1 MKIVAGLGSIEEYEP
16 FVKAG
21 ADEFFCGY
29 VPFAWA
35 EKYGVI
41 HPLNRR
47 EVLFY
52 NVQIGS
58 MSELRILKNMVD
70 YYGKPVKLTFNSL
83 YYTREQYAEIA
94 EIITQCMAAG
104 FENFII
110 ADPAL
115 ILYLRQQKINC
126 GIHLSG
132 ETAEVNRGM
141 LEQMLQFGIRCVIF
155 HRKNSLE
162 DMQSCIEYVNERK
175 NKFRMKT
182 SKVKF
187 LGSEVCHSDTGIYGR
202 KETDFPHEYEAFI
215 LNELCQ
221 FSGAFCNSLHCD
233 ELTHLCRVPYELENL
248 RSKKNTLKWES
259 QEGQNTA
266 ETGEKSNN
274 TEQKRESIFSEEEAE
289 SQFLKKNVE
298 TPESYDKM
306 NCLTDAA
313 ITSNQQNLYDEDGYL
328 TGSTGCGLCALYR
341 MKQIGITH
349 LKLVGRG
356 NYTDFME
363 KDIRQL
369 RKALDILEKCD
380 SEAQY
385 QKKMKASFFPD
396 GCSQNCYYR

>member
-1 MKIVAGLGSIEEYEP
+1 MKIVAGLGSIDEYET

-29 VPFAWA
+29 VPFSWA

-58 MSELRILKNMVD
+58 MSELQILKKMVD

-83 YYTREQYAEIA
+83 YYTGEQYPVIA

-115 ILYLRQQKINC
+115 MLYLRQQKINC

-141 LEQMLQFGIRCVIF
+141 LEQMLPFGIRRVIF

-162 DMQSCIEYVNERK
+162 DMQSCI
-175 NKFRMKT
+175 
-182 SKVKF
+182 
-187 LGSEVCHSDTGIYGR
+187 
-202 KETDFPHEYEAFI
+202 KEADFPHEYEAFI
-215 LNELCQ
+215 LNELCH

-233 ELTHLCRVPYELENL
+233 ELTHLCRVPYELGNL
-248 RSKKNTLKWES
+248 HKK
-259 QEGQNTA
+259 
-266 ETGEKSNN
+266 
-274 TEQKRESIFSEEEAE
+274 EE
-289 SQFLKKNVE
+289 
-298 TPESYDKM
+298 
-306 NCLTDAA
+306 TDAA
-313 ITSNQQNLYDEDGYL
+313 QKDVAETDRIQGKEGKGLPLDEDGYL

-341 MKQIGITH
+341 MKQVGITH
-349 LKLVGRG
+349 LKQVGRG

-369 RKALDILEKCD
+369 RKVLDILENSD

-385 QKKMKASFFPD
+385 QKKMKASLFPD

>member
-1 MKIVAGLGSIEEYEP
+1 MKIVAGLGSIDEYET

-29 VPFAWA
+29 VPFSWA

-58 MSELRILKNMVD
+58 MSELQILKKMVD
-70 YYGKPVKLTFNSL
+70 YYGKPVELTFNSI
-83 YYTREQYAEIA
+83 YYTGEQYPVIA

-115 ILYLRQQKINC
+115 MLYLRQQKINC

-141 LEQMLQFGIRCVIF
+141 LEQMLPFGIRRVIF

-162 DMQSCIEYVNERK
+162 DMQSCI
-175 NKFRMKT
+175 
-182 SKVKF
+182 
-187 LGSEVCHSDTGIYGR
+187 
-202 KETDFPHEYEAFI
+202 KEADFPHEYEAFI
-215 LNELCQ
+215 LNELCH

-233 ELTHLCRVPYELENL
+233 ELTHLCRVPYELGNL
-248 RSKKNTLKWES
+248 HKK
-259 QEGQNTA
+259 
-266 ETGEKSNN
+266 
-274 TEQKRESIFSEEEAE
+274 EE
-289 SQFLKKNVE
+289 
-298 TPESYDKM
+298 
-306 NCLTDAA
+306 TDAA
-313 ITSNQQNLYDEDGYL
+313 QKDVAETDRIQGKEGKGLPLDEDGYL

-369 RKALDILEKCD
+369 RKVLDILENSD

-385 QKKMKASFFPD
+385 QKKMKASLFPD
-396 GCSQNCYYR
+396 GCSRNCYYR

>member
-1 MKIVAGLGSIEEYEP
+1 MKIVAGLGSIDEYET

-29 VPFAWA
+29 VPFSWA

-58 MSELRILKNMVD
+58 MSELQILKKMVD
-70 YYGKPVKLTFNSL
+70 YYGKPVELTFNSI
-83 YYTREQYAEIA
+83 YYTGEQYPVIA

-115 ILYLRQQKINC
+115 MLYLRQQKINC

-141 LEQMLQFGIRCVIF
+141 LEQMLPFGIRRVIF

-162 DMQSCIEYVNERK
+162 DMQSCI
-175 NKFRMKT
+175 
-182 SKVKF
+182 
-187 LGSEVCHSDTGIYGR
+187 
-202 KETDFPHEYEAFI
+202 KEADFPHEYEVFI
-215 LNELCQ
+215 LNELCH

-233 ELTHLCRVPYELENL
+233 ELTHLCRVPYELGNL
-248 RSKKNTLKWES
+248 HKK
-259 QEGQNTA
+259 
-266 ETGEKSNN
+266 
-274 TEQKRESIFSEEEAE
+274 EE
-289 SQFLKKNVE
+289 
-298 TPESYDKM
+298 
-306 NCLTDAA
+306 TDAA
-313 ITSNQQNLYDEDGYL
+313 QKDVAETDRIQGKEGKGLPLDEDGYL

-341 MKQIGITH
+341 MKQVGITH

-369 RKALDILEKCD
+369 RKALDILENSD

-385 QKKMKASFFPD
+385 QKKMKASLFPD

>member
-1 MKIVAGLGSIEEYEP
+1 MKIVAGLGSIDEYET

-29 VPFAWA
+29 VPFPWA

-58 MSELRILKNMVD
+58 MSELQILKKMVD
-70 YYGKPVKLTFNSL
+70 YYGKPVELTFNSI
-83 YYTREQYAEIA
+83 YYTGEQYPVIA

-115 ILYLRQQKINC
+115 MLYLRQQKINC

-141 LEQMLQFGIRCVIF
+141 LEQMLPFGIRRVIF

-162 DMQSCIEYVNERK
+162 DMQSCI
-175 NKFRMKT
+175 
-182 SKVKF
+182 
-187 LGSEVCHSDTGIYGR
+187 
-202 KETDFPHEYEAFI
+202 KEADFPHEYEAFI
-215 LNELCQ
+215 LNELCH

-233 ELTHLCRVPYELENL
+233 ELTHLCRVPYELGNL
-248 RSKKNTLKWES
+248 HKK
-259 QEGQNTA
+259 
-266 ETGEKSNN
+266 
-274 TEQKRESIFSEEEAE
+274 EE
-289 SQFLKKNVE
+289 
-298 TPESYDKM
+298 
-306 NCLTDAA
+306 TDAA
-313 ITSNQQNLYDEDGYL
+313 QKDVAETDRIQGKEGKGLPLDEDGYL

-341 MKQIGITH
+341 MKQVGITH

-369 RKALDILEKCD
+369 RKALDILENSD

-385 QKKMKASFFPD
+385 QKKMKASLFPD
-396 GCSQNCYYR
+396 GCSRNCYYR

>member
-1 MKIVAGLGSIEEYEP
+1 MKIVAGLGSIDEYET

-29 VPFAWA
+29 VPFSWA

-58 MSELRILKNMVD
+58 MSELQILKKMVD
-70 YYGKPVKLTFNSL
+70 YYGKPVKLTFN
-83 YYTREQYAEIA
+83 
-94 EIITQCMAAG
+94 
-104 FENFII
+104 

-115 ILYLRQQKINC
+115 MLYLRQQKINC

-141 LEQMLQFGIRCVIF
+141 LEQMLPFGIRRVIF

-162 DMQSCIEYVNERK
+162 DMQSCIKFVNDK
-175 NKFRMKT
+175 KINYKCDMKENIEE
-182 SKVKF
+182 K
-187 LGSEVCHSDTGIYGR
+187 YM
-202 KETDFPHEYEAFI
+202 FPDEYEAFI
-215 LNELCQ
+215 LNELCH

-233 ELTHLCRVPYELENL
+233 ELTHLCRVPYELGNL
-248 RSKKNTLKWES
+248 HKK
-259 QEGQNTA
+259 
-266 ETGEKSNN
+266 
-274 TEQKRESIFSEEEAE
+274 EE
-289 SQFLKKNVE
+289 
-298 TPESYDKM
+298 
-306 NCLTDAA
+306 TDAA
-313 ITSNQQNLYDEDGYL
+313 QKDVAETDRIQEKEGKGLPLDEDGYL

-341 MKQIGITH
+341 MKQVGITH

-369 RKALDILEKCD
+369 RKALDILEKSD
-380 SEAQY
+380 NELQY
-385 QKKMKASFFPD
+385 QREMKASLFPD

>member
-1 MKIVAGLGSIEEYEP
+1 MKIVAGLGSIDEYET

-29 VPFAWA
+29 VPFSWA

-58 MSELRILKNMVD
+58 MSELQILKKMVD

-83 YYTREQYAEIA
+83 YYTGEQYPVIA

-110 ADPAL
+110 ADLAL

-141 LEQMLQFGIRCVIF
+141 LEQMLPFGIRRVIF

-162 DMQSCIEYVNERK
+162 DMQSCI
-175 NKFRMKT
+175 
-182 SKVKF
+182 
-187 LGSEVCHSDTGIYGR
+187 
-202 KETDFPHEYEAFI
+202 KEADFPHEYEAFI
-215 LNELCQ
+215 LNELCH

-233 ELTHLCRVPYELENL
+233 ELTHLCRVPYELGNL
-248 RSKKNTLKWES
+248 HKK
-259 QEGQNTA
+259 
-266 ETGEKSNN
+266 
-274 TEQKRESIFSEEEAE
+274 EE
-289 SQFLKKNVE
+289 
-298 TPESYDKM
+298 
-306 NCLTDAA
+306 TDAA
-313 ITSNQQNLYDEDGYL
+313 QKDVAETDRIQGKEGKGLPLDEDGYL

-341 MKQIGITH
+341 MKQVGITH

-369 RKALDILEKCD
+369 RKALDILENSD

-385 QKKMKASFFPD
+385 QKKMKASLFPD

>member
-1 MKIVAGLGSIEEYEP
+1 MKIVAGLGSIDEYET

-29 VPFAWA
+29 VPFSWA

-58 MSELRILKNMVD
+58 MSELQILKKMVD
-70 YYGKPVKLTFNSL
+70 YYGKPVTLTFNSL
-83 YYTREQYAEIA
+83 YYTGEQYPVIA

-110 ADPAL
+110 ADSAL
-115 ILYLRQQKINC
+115 MLYLRQQKINC

-141 LEQMLQFGIRCVIF
+141 LEQMLPFGIRRVIF

-162 DMQSCIEYVNERK
+162 DMQSCI
-175 NKFRMKT
+175 
-182 SKVKF
+182 
-187 LGSEVCHSDTGIYGR
+187 
-202 KETDFPHEYEAFI
+202 KEAGFPHEYEAFI
-215 LNELCQ
+215 LNELCH

-233 ELTHLCRVPYELENL
+233 ELTHLCRVPYELGNL
-248 RSKKNTLKWES
+248 HKK
-259 QEGQNTA
+259 
-266 ETGEKSNN
+266 
-274 TEQKRESIFSEEEAE
+274 EE
-289 SQFLKKNVE
+289 
-298 TPESYDKM
+298 
-306 NCLTDAA
+306 TDAA
-313 ITSNQQNLYDEDGYL
+313 QKDVAETDRIQGKEGKGLPLDEDGYL

-341 MKQIGITH
+341 MKQVGITH

-369 RKALDILEKCD
+369 RKVLDILENSD
-380 SEAQY
+380 SEARY
-385 QKKMKASFFPD
+385 QKKMKASLFPD
-396 GCSQNCYYR
+396 GCSRNCYYR

>member
-1 MKIVAGLGSIEEYEP
+1 MKIVAGLGSIDEYET

-29 VPFAWA
+29 VPFSWA

-58 MSELRILKNMVD
+58 MSELQILKKMVD
-70 YYGKPVKLTFNSL
+70 YYGKPVTLTFNSV
-83 YYTREQYAEIA
+83 YYTGEQYPVIA

-115 ILYLRQQKINC
+115 MLYLRQQKINC

-141 LEQMLQFGIRCVIF
+141 LEQMLPFGIRRVIF

-162 DMQSCIEYVNERK
+162 DMQSCI
-175 NKFRMKT
+175 
-182 SKVKF
+182 
-187 LGSEVCHSDTGIYGR
+187 
-202 KETDFPHEYEAFI
+202 KEADFPHEYEAFI
-215 LNELCQ
+215 LNELCH

-233 ELTHLCRVPYELENL
+233 ELTHLCRVPYELGNL
-248 RSKKNTLKWES
+248 HKKEETDATQKDV
-259 QEGQNTA
+259 A
-266 ETGEKSNN
+266 ETDRIQGKEGKG
-274 TEQKRESIFSEEEAE
+274 
-289 SQFLKKNVE
+289 L
-298 TPESYDKM
+298 P
-306 NCLTDAA
+306 L
-313 ITSNQQNLYDEDGYL
+313 DEDGYL
-328 TGSTGCGLCALYR
+328 TGSTGCGFCALYR
-341 MKQIGITH
+341 MKQVGITH

-369 RKALDILEKCD
+369 RKALDILEKSD
-380 SEAQY
+380 NELQY
-385 QKKMKASFFPD
+385 QREMKASLFPD

>member
-1 MKIVAGLGSIEEYEP
+1 MKIVAGLGSIDEYET

-29 VPFAWA
+29 VPFSWA

-58 MSELRILKNMVD
+58 MSELQILKKMVD
-70 YYGKPVKLTFNSL
+70 YYGKPVELTFNSI
-83 YYTREQYAEIA
+83 YYTGEQYPVIA

-115 ILYLRQQKINC
+115 MLYLRQQKINC

-141 LEQMLQFGIRCVIF
+141 LEQMLPFGICRVIF

-162 DMQSCIEYVNERK
+162 DMQSCI
-175 NKFRMKT
+175 
-182 SKVKF
+182 
-187 LGSEVCHSDTGIYGR
+187 
-202 KETDFPHEYEAFI
+202 KEAGFPHEYEAFI
-215 LNELCQ
+215 LNELCH

-233 ELTHLCRVPYELENL
+233 ELTHLCRVPYELGNL
-248 RSKKNTLKWES
+248 HKK
-259 QEGQNTA
+259 
-266 ETGEKSNN
+266 
-274 TEQKRESIFSEEEAE
+274 EE
-289 SQFLKKNVE
+289 
-298 TPESYDKM
+298 
-306 NCLTDAA
+306 TDAA
-313 ITSNQQNLYDEDGYL
+313 QKDVAETDRIQGKEGKGLPLDEDGYL
-328 TGSTGCGLCALYR
+328 TGSTGCGFCALYR
-341 MKQIGITH
+341 MKQVGITH

-369 RKALDILEKCD
+369 RKALDILEKSD
-380 SEAQY
+380 NELQY
-385 QKKMKASFFPD
+385 QREMKASLFPD

>member
-1 MKIVAGLGSIEEYEP
+1 MKIVAGLGSIDEYET

-29 VPFAWA
+29 VPFSWA

-58 MSELRILKNMVD
+58 MSELQILKKMVD
-70 YYGKPVKLTFNSL
+70 YYGKPVELTFNSI
-83 YYTREQYAEIA
+83 YYTGEQYPVIA
-94 EIITQCMAAG
+94 EIITQCMVAG

-115 ILYLRQQKINC
+115 MLYLRQQKINC

-141 LEQMLQFGIRCVIF
+141 LEQMLPFGIRRVIF

-162 DMQSCIEYVNERK
+162 DMQSCI
-175 NKFRMKT
+175 
-182 SKVKF
+182 
-187 LGSEVCHSDTGIYGR
+187 
-202 KETDFPHEYEAFI
+202 KEADFPHEYEAFI
-215 LNELCQ
+215 LNELCH

-233 ELTHLCRVPYELENL
+233 ELTHLCRVPYELGNL
-248 RSKKNTLKWES
+248 HKK
-259 QEGQNTA
+259 
-266 ETGEKSNN
+266 
-274 TEQKRESIFSEEEAE
+274 EE
-289 SQFLKKNVE
+289 
-298 TPESYDKM
+298 
-306 NCLTDAA
+306 TDAA
-313 ITSNQQNLYDEDGYL
+313 QKDVAETDRIQGKEGKGLPLDEDGYL

-341 MKQIGITH
+341 MKQVGITH
-349 LKLVGRG
+349 LKQVGRG

-369 RKALDILEKCD
+369 RKALDILENSD

-385 QKKMKASFFPD
+385 QKKMKASLFPD

>member
-1 MKIVAGLGSIEEYEP
+1 MKIVAGLGSIDEYET

-29 VPFAWA
+29 VPFSWA

-58 MSELRILKNMVD
+58 MSELQILKKMVD
-70 YYGKPVKLTFNSL
+70 YYGKPVELTFNSI
-83 YYTREQYAEIA
+83 YYTGEQYPVIA
-94 EIITQCMAAG
+94 EIIIQCMAAG

-115 ILYLRQQKINC
+115 MLYLRQQKINC

-141 LEQMLQFGIRCVIF
+141 LEQMLPFGIRRVIF

-162 DMQSCIEYVNERK
+162 DMQSCI
-175 NKFRMKT
+175 
-182 SKVKF
+182 
-187 LGSEVCHSDTGIYGR
+187 
-202 KETDFPHEYEAFI
+202 KEADFPHEYEAFI
-215 LNELCQ
+215 LNELCH

-233 ELTHLCRVPYELENL
+233 ELTHLCRVPYELGNL
-248 RSKKNTLKWES
+248 HKK
-259 QEGQNTA
+259 
-266 ETGEKSNN
+266 
-274 TEQKRESIFSEEEAE
+274 EE
-289 SQFLKKNVE
+289 
-298 TPESYDKM
+298 
-306 NCLTDAA
+306 TDAA
-313 ITSNQQNLYDEDGYL
+313 QKDVAETDRIQGKEGKGLPLDEDGYL

-341 MKQIGITH
+341 MKQVGITH

-369 RKALDILEKCD
+369 RKALDILEKSD
-380 SEAQY
+380 NELQY
-385 QKKMKASFFPD
+385 QREMKASLFQD

>member
-1 MKIVAGLGSIEEYEP
+1 MKIVAGLGSIDEYET

-21 ADEFFCGY
+21 ADEFFFGY
-29 VPFAWA
+29 VPFSWA
-35 EKYGVI
+35 ERYGVI

-58 MSELRILKNMVD
+58 MSELQILKKMVD
-70 YYGKPVKLTFNSL
+70 YYGKPVELTFNSI
-83 YYTREQYAEIA
+83 YYTGEQYPVIA

-115 ILYLRQQKINC
+115 MLYLRQQKINC

-141 LEQMLQFGIRCVIF
+141 LEQMLPFGIRRVIF

-162 DMQSCIEYVNERK
+162 DMQSCI
-175 NKFRMKT
+175 
-182 SKVKF
+182 
-187 LGSEVCHSDTGIYGR
+187 
-202 KETDFPHEYEAFI
+202 KEADFPHEYEAFI
-215 LNELCQ
+215 LNELCH

-233 ELTHLCRVPYELENL
+233 ELTHLCRVPYELGNL
-248 RSKKNTLKWES
+248 HKK
-259 QEGQNTA
+259 
-266 ETGEKSNN
+266 
-274 TEQKRESIFSEEEAE
+274 EE
-289 SQFLKKNVE
+289 
-298 TPESYDKM
+298 
-306 NCLTDAA
+306 TDAA
-313 ITSNQQNLYDEDGYL
+313 QKDVAETDRIQGKEGKGLPLDEDGYL

-341 MKQIGITH
+341 MKQVGITH

-369 RKALDILEKCD
+369 RKALDILENSD

-385 QKKMKASFFPD
+385 QKKMKASLFPD

>member
-1 MKIVAGLGSIEEYEP
+1 MKIVAGLGSIDEYET

-29 VPFAWA
+29 VPFSWA

-58 MSELRILKNMVD
+58 MSELQILKKMVD
-70 YYGKPVKLTFNSL
+70 YYGKPVELTFNSL
-83 YYTREQYAEIA
+83 YYTGEQYPVIA

-115 ILYLRQQKINC
+115 MLYLRQQKINC

-141 LEQMLQFGIRCVIF
+141 LEQMLPFGIRRVIF

-162 DMQSCIEYVNERK
+162 DMQSCI
-175 NKFRMKT
+175 
-182 SKVKF
+182 
-187 LGSEVCHSDTGIYGR
+187 
-202 KETDFPHEYEAFI
+202 KEADFPHEYEAFI
-215 LNELCQ
+215 LNELCH

-233 ELTHLCRVPYELENL
+233 ALTHLCRVPYELGNL
-248 RSKKNTLKWES
+248 HKK
-259 QEGQNTA
+259 
-266 ETGEKSNN
+266 
-274 TEQKRESIFSEEEAE
+274 EE
-289 SQFLKKNVE
+289 
-298 TPESYDKM
+298 
-306 NCLTDAA
+306 TDAA
-313 ITSNQQNLYDEDGYL
+313 QKDVAETDRIQGKEGKGLPLDEDGYL

-341 MKQIGITH
+341 MKQVGITH

-369 RKALDILEKCD
+369 RKALDILENSD

-385 QKKMKASFFPD
+385 QKKMKASLFPD

>member
-1 MKIVAGLGSIEEYEP
+1 MKIVAGLGSIDEYET

-29 VPFAWA
+29 VPFSWA
-35 EKYGVI
+35 QKYGVI

-58 MSELRILKNMVD
+58 MSELQILKKMVD
-70 YYGKPVKLTFNSL
+70 YYGKPVELTFNSI
-83 YYTREQYAEIA
+83 YYTGEQYPVIA

-115 ILYLRQQKINC
+115 MLYLRQQKINC

-141 LEQMLQFGIRCVIF
+141 LEQMLPFGIRRVIF

-162 DMQSCIEYVNERK
+162 DMQSCI
-175 NKFRMKT
+175 
-182 SKVKF
+182 
-187 LGSEVCHSDTGIYGR
+187 
-202 KETDFPHEYEAFI
+202 KEADFPHEYEAFI
-215 LNELCQ
+215 LNELCH

-233 ELTHLCRVPYELENL
+233 ELTHLCRVPYELGNL
-248 RSKKNTLKWES
+248 HKK
-259 QEGQNTA
+259 
-266 ETGEKSNN
+266 
-274 TEQKRESIFSEEEAE
+274 EE
-289 SQFLKKNVE
+289 
-298 TPESYDKM
+298 
-306 NCLTDAA
+306 TDAA
-313 ITSNQQNLYDEDGYL
+313 QKDVAETDRIQGKEGKGLPLDEDGYL

-341 MKQIGITH
+341 MKQVGITH

-369 RKALDILEKCD
+369 RKALDILENSD

-385 QKKMKASFFPD
+385 QKKMKASLFPD
-396 GCSQNCYYR
+396 GCSRNCYYR

>member
-1 MKIVAGLGSIEEYEP
+1 MKIVAGLGSIDEYET

-29 VPFAWA
+29 VTFSWA

-41 HPLNRR
+41 HSLNRR

-58 MSELRILKNMVD
+58 MSELQILKKMVD
-70 YYGKPVKLTFNSL
+70 YYGKPVELTFNSI
-83 YYTREQYAEIA
+83 YYTGEQYPVIA

-115 ILYLRQQKINC
+115 MLYLRQQKINC

-141 LEQMLQFGIRCVIF
+141 LEQMLPFGIRRVIF

-162 DMQSCIEYVNERK
+162 DMQSCI
-175 NKFRMKT
+175 
-182 SKVKF
+182 
-187 LGSEVCHSDTGIYGR
+187 
-202 KETDFPHEYEAFI
+202 KEADFPHEYEAFI
-215 LNELCQ
+215 LNELCH

-233 ELTHLCRVPYELENL
+233 ELTHLCRVPYELGNL
-248 RSKKNTLKWES
+248 HKK
-259 QEGQNTA
+259 
-266 ETGEKSNN
+266 
-274 TEQKRESIFSEEEAE
+274 EE
-289 SQFLKKNVE
+289 
-298 TPESYDKM
+298 
-306 NCLTDAA
+306 TDAA
-313 ITSNQQNLYDEDGYL
+313 QKDVAETDRIQGKEGNGLPLDEDGYL

-341 MKQIGITH
+341 MKQVGITH

-369 RKALDILEKCD
+369 RKALDILENSD

-385 QKKMKASFFPD
+385 QKKMKASLFPD

>member
-1 MKIVAGLGSIEEYEP
+1 MKIVAGLGSIDEYET

-29 VPFAWA
+29 VPFSWA

-58 MSELRILKNMVD
+58 MSELQILKKMVD
-70 YYGKPVKLTFNSL
+70 YYGKQVELTFNSI
-83 YYTREQYAEIA
+83 YYTGEQYPVIA
-94 EIITQCMAAG
+94 EIIIQCMAAG

-115 ILYLRQQKINC
+115 MLYLRQQKINC

-141 LEQMLQFGIRCVIF
+141 LEQMLPFGIRRVIF

-162 DMQSCIEYVNERK
+162 DMQSCI
-175 NKFRMKT
+175 
-182 SKVKF
+182 
-187 LGSEVCHSDTGIYGR
+187 
-202 KETDFPHEYEAFI
+202 KEADFPHEYEAFI
-215 LNELCQ
+215 LNELCH

-233 ELTHLCRVPYELENL
+233 ELTHLCRVPYELGNL
-248 RSKKNTLKWES
+248 HKK
-259 QEGQNTA
+259 
-266 ETGEKSNN
+266 
-274 TEQKRESIFSEEEAE
+274 EE
-289 SQFLKKNVE
+289 
-298 TPESYDKM
+298 
-306 NCLTDAA
+306 TDAA
-313 ITSNQQNLYDEDGYL
+313 QKDVAETDRIQGKEGKGLPLDEDGYL

-341 MKQIGITH
+341 MKQVGITH

-369 RKALDILEKCD
+369 RKALDILEKSD
-380 SEAQY
+380 NELQY
-385 QKKMKASFFPD
+385 QREMKASLFPD

>member
-1 MKIVAGLGSIEEYEP
+1 MKIVAGLGSIDEYET

-29 VPFAWA
+29 VPFSWA

-58 MSELRILKNMVD
+58 MSELQILKKMAD
-70 YYGKPVKLTFNSL
+70 YYGKPVELTFNSI
-83 YYTREQYAEIA
+83 YYTGEQYPVIA

-115 ILYLRQQKINC
+115 MLYLRQQKINC

-141 LEQMLQFGIRCVIF
+141 LEQMLPFGIRRVIF

-162 DMQSCIEYVNERK
+162 DMQSCI
-175 NKFRMKT
+175 
-182 SKVKF
+182 
-187 LGSEVCHSDTGIYGR
+187 
-202 KETDFPHEYEAFI
+202 KEAGFPHEYEAFI
-215 LNELCQ
+215 LNELCH

-233 ELTHLCRVPYELENL
+233 ELTHLCRVPYELGNL
-248 RSKKNTLKWES
+248 HKK
-259 QEGQNTA
+259 
-266 ETGEKSNN
+266 
-274 TEQKRESIFSEEEAE
+274 EE
-289 SQFLKKNVE
+289 
-298 TPESYDKM
+298 
-306 NCLTDAA
+306 TDAA
-313 ITSNQQNLYDEDGYL
+313 QKDVAETDRIQGKEGKGLPLDEDGYL

-341 MKQIGITH
+341 MKQVGITH

-369 RKALDILEKCD
+369 RKALDILEKSD
-380 SEAQY
+380 NELQY
-385 QKKMKASFFPD
+385 QRKMKASLFPD

>member
-1 MKIVAGLGSIEEYEP
+1 MKIVAGLGSIDEYET

-29 VPFAWA
+29 VPFPWA

-58 MSELRILKNMVD
+58 MSELQILKKMVD
-70 YYGKPVKLTFNSL
+70 YYGKPVKLTFNSI
-83 YYTREQYAEIA
+83 YYTGEQYPVIA
-94 EIITQCMAAG
+94 EIIIQCMAAG

-115 ILYLRQQKINC
+115 MLYLRQQKINC

-141 LEQMLQFGIRCVIF
+141 LEQMLPFGIRRVIF

-162 DMQSCIEYVNERK
+162 DMQSCI
-175 NKFRMKT
+175 
-182 SKVKF
+182 
-187 LGSEVCHSDTGIYGR
+187 
-202 KETDFPHEYEAFI
+202 KEADFPHEYEAFI
-215 LNELCQ
+215 LNELCH

-233 ELTHLCRVPYELENL
+233 ELTHLCRVPYELGNL
-248 RSKKNTLKWES
+248 HKK
-259 QEGQNTA
+259 
-266 ETGEKSNN
+266 
-274 TEQKRESIFSEEEAE
+274 EE
-289 SQFLKKNVE
+289 
-298 TPESYDKM
+298 
-306 NCLTDAA
+306 TDAA
-313 ITSNQQNLYDEDGYL
+313 QKDVAETDRIQGKEGKGLPLDEDGYL

-341 MKQIGITH
+341 MKQVGITH

-369 RKALDILEKCD
+369 RKALDILEKSD
-380 SEAQY
+380 NEAQY
-385 QKKMKASFFPD
+385 QKKMKASLFQD

>member
-1 MKIVAGLGSIEEYEP
+1 MKIVAGLGSIDEYET

-29 VPFAWA
+29 VPFSWA

-58 MSELRILKNMVD
+58 MSELQILKKMVD
-70 YYGKPVKLTFNSL
+70 YYGKPVTLTFNSI
-83 YYTREQYAEIA
+83 YYTGEQYPVIA

-115 ILYLRQQKINC
+115 MLYLRQQKINC

-141 LEQMLQFGIRCVIF
+141 LEQMLPFGIRRVIF

-162 DMQSCIEYVNERK
+162 DMQSCI
-175 NKFRMKT
+175 
-182 SKVKF
+182 
-187 LGSEVCHSDTGIYGR
+187 
-202 KETDFPHEYEAFI
+202 KEADFPHEYEAFI
-215 LNELCQ
+215 LNELCH

-233 ELTHLCRVPYELENL
+233 ELTHLCRVPYELGNL
-248 RSKKNTLKWES
+248 HKKEETDVAQKDV
-259 QEGQNTA
+259 A
-266 ETGEKSNN
+266 ETDRIQGKEGKG
-274 TEQKRESIFSEEEAE
+274 
-289 SQFLKKNVE
+289 L
-298 TPESYDKM
+298 P
-306 NCLTDAA
+306 L
-313 ITSNQQNLYDEDGYL
+313 DEDGYL

-341 MKQIGITH
+341 MKQVGITH

-369 RKALDILEKCD
+369 RKALDILEKSD
-380 SEAQY
+380 NELQY
-385 QKKMKASFFPD
+385 QRKMKASLFPD

>member
-1 MKIVAGLGSIEEYEP
+1 MKIVAGLGSIDEYET

-29 VPFAWA
+29 VPFSWA

-58 MSELRILKNMVD
+58 MSELQILKKMVD

-83 YYTREQYAEIA
+83 YYTGEQYPVIA

-104 FENFII
+104 FENFSI

-115 ILYLRQQKINC
+115 MLYLRQQKINC

-141 LEQMLQFGIRCVIF
+141 LEQMLPFGIRRVIF

-162 DMQSCIEYVNERK
+162 DMQSCI
-175 NKFRMKT
+175 
-182 SKVKF
+182 
-187 LGSEVCHSDTGIYGR
+187 
-202 KETDFPHEYEAFI
+202 KEADFPHEYEAFI
-215 LNELCQ
+215 LNELCH

-233 ELTHLCRVPYELENL
+233 ELTHLCRVPYELGNL
-248 RSKKNTLKWES
+248 HKK
-259 QEGQNTA
+259 
-266 ETGEKSNN
+266 
-274 TEQKRESIFSEEEAE
+274 EE
-289 SQFLKKNVE
+289 
-298 TPESYDKM
+298 
-306 NCLTDAA
+306 TDAA
-313 ITSNQQNLYDEDGYL
+313 QKDVAETDRIQGKEGKGLPLDEDGYL

-341 MKQIGITH
+341 MKQVGITH

-369 RKALDILEKCD
+369 RKALDILENSD

-385 QKKMKASFFPD
+385 QKKMKASLFPD
-396 GCSQNCYYR
+396 GCSRNCYYR

>member
-1 MKIVAGLGSIEEYEP
+1 MKIVAGLGSIDEYET

-29 VPFAWA
+29 VPFSWA

-58 MSELRILKNMVD
+58 MSELQILKKMVD
-70 YYGKPVKLTFNSL
+70 YYGKPVELTFNSL
-83 YYTREQYAEIA
+83 YYTGEQYPVIA

-115 ILYLRQQKINC
+115 MLYLRQQKINC

-141 LEQMLQFGIRCVIF
+141 LEQMLPFGIRRVIF

-162 DMQSCIEYVNERK
+162 DMQSCI
-175 NKFRMKT
+175 
-182 SKVKF
+182 
-187 LGSEVCHSDTGIYGR
+187 
-202 KETDFPHEYEAFI
+202 KEADFPHEYEAFI
-215 LNELCQ
+215 LNELCH

-233 ELTHLCRVPYELENL
+233 ELTHLCRVPYELGNL
-248 RSKKNTLKWES
+248 HKK
-259 QEGQNTA
+259 
-266 ETGEKSNN
+266 
-274 TEQKRESIFSEEEAE
+274 EE
-289 SQFLKKNVE
+289 
-298 TPESYDKM
+298 
-306 NCLTDAA
+306 TDAA
-313 ITSNQQNLYDEDGYL
+313 QKDVAETDRIQGKEGKGLPLDEDGYL

-341 MKQIGITH
+341 MKQVGITH

-369 RKALDILEKCD
+369 RKVLDILENSD

-385 QKKMKASFFPD
+385 QKKMKASLFPD

>member
-1 MKIVAGLGSIEEYEP
+1 MKIVAGLGSIDEYET

-29 VPFAWA
+29 VPFSWA

-41 HPLNRR
+41 NSLNRR

-58 MSELRILKNMVD
+58 MSELQILKKMVD
-70 YYGKPVKLTFNSL
+70 YYGKPVELTFNSI
-83 YYTREQYAEIA
+83 YYTGEQYPVIA

-115 ILYLRQQKINC
+115 MLYLRQQKINC

-141 LEQMLQFGIRCVIF
+141 LEQMLPFGIRRVIF

-162 DMQSCIEYVNERK
+162 DMQSCI
-175 NKFRMKT
+175 
-182 SKVKF
+182 
-187 LGSEVCHSDTGIYGR
+187 
-202 KETDFPHEYEAFI
+202 KEADFPHEYEAFI
-215 LNELCQ
+215 LNELCH

-233 ELTHLCRVPYELENL
+233 ELTHLCRVPYELGNL
-248 RSKKNTLKWES
+248 HKK
-259 QEGQNTA
+259 
-266 ETGEKSNN
+266 
-274 TEQKRESIFSEEEAE
+274 EE
-289 SQFLKKNVE
+289 
-298 TPESYDKM
+298 
-306 NCLTDAA
+306 TDAA
-313 ITSNQQNLYDEDGYL
+313 QKDVAETDRIQGKEGKGLPLDEDGYL

-341 MKQIGITH
+341 MKQVGITH

-369 RKALDILEKCD
+369 RKALDILEKSD
-380 SEAQY
+380 NELQY
-385 QKKMKASFFPD
+385 QREMKASLFPD

>member
-1 MKIVAGLGSIEEYEP
+1 MKIVAGLGSIDEYET

-29 VPFAWA
+29 VPFSWA

-58 MSELRILKNMVD
+58 MSELQILKKMVD
-70 YYGKPVKLTFNSL
+70 YYGKPVELTFNSI
-83 YYTREQYAEIA
+83 YYTGEQYPVIA
-94 EIITQCMAAG
+94 EIIIQCMAAG

-115 ILYLRQQKINC
+115 MLYLRQQKINC

-141 LEQMLQFGIRCVIF
+141 LEQMLPFGIRRVIF

-162 DMQSCIEYVNERK
+162 DMQSCI
-175 NKFRMKT
+175 
-182 SKVKF
+182 
-187 LGSEVCHSDTGIYGR
+187 
-202 KETDFPHEYEAFI
+202 KEADFPHEYEAFI
-215 LNELCQ
+215 LNELCH

-233 ELTHLCRVPYELENL
+233 ELTHLCRVPYELGNL
-248 RSKKNTLKWES
+248 HKK
-259 QEGQNTA
+259 
-266 ETGEKSNN
+266 
-274 TEQKRESIFSEEEAE
+274 EE
-289 SQFLKKNVE
+289 
-298 TPESYDKM
+298 
-306 NCLTDAA
+306 TDAA
-313 ITSNQQNLYDEDGYL
+313 QKDVGETDRIQGKEGKGLPLDEDGYL

-341 MKQIGITH
+341 MKQVGITH

-369 RKALDILEKCD
+369 RKALDILEKSD
-380 SEAQY
+380 NELQY
-385 QKKMKASFFPD
+385 QREMKASLFPD

>member
-1 MKIVAGLGSIEEYEP
+1 MKIVAGLGSIDEYET

-29 VPFAWA
+29 VPFSWA

-58 MSELRILKNMVD
+58 MSELQILKKMVD

-83 YYTREQYAEIA
+83 YYTGEQYPVIA

-126 GIHLSG
+126 GIHLSCIKF
-132 ETAEVNRGM
+132 VNDKKINYKCD
-141 LEQMLQFGIRCVIF
+141 IRE
-155 HRKNSLE
+155 N
-162 DMQSCIEYVNERK
+162 IEEKY
-175 NKFRMKT
+175 M
-182 SKVKF
+182 
-187 LGSEVCHSDTGIYGR
+187 
-202 KETDFPHEYEAFI
+202 FPDEYEAFI
-215 LNELCQ
+215 LNELCH

-233 ELTHLCRVPYELENL
+233 ELTHLCRVPYELGNL
-248 RSKKNTLKWES
+248 HKK
-259 QEGQNTA
+259 
-266 ETGEKSNN
+266 
-274 TEQKRESIFSEEEAE
+274 EE
-289 SQFLKKNVE
+289 
-298 TPESYDKM
+298 
-306 NCLTDAA
+306 TDAA
-313 ITSNQQNLYDEDGYL
+313 QKDVAETDRIQGKEGKGLPLDEDGYL

-341 MKQIGITH
+341 MKQVGITH

-369 RKALDILEKCD
+369 RKALDILEKSD
-380 SEAQY
+380 NELQY
-385 QKKMKASFFPD
+385 QRKMKASLFPD

>member
-1 MKIVAGLGSIEEYEP
+1 MKIVAGLGSIDEYET

-29 VPFAWA
+29 VPFSWA

-58 MSELRILKNMVD
+58 MSELQILKKMVD

-83 YYTREQYAEIA
+83 YYTGEQYPVIA

-115 ILYLRQQKINC
+115 MLYLRQQKINC

-141 LEQMLQFGIRCVIF
+141 LEQMLPFGIRRVIF

-162 DMQSCIEYVNERK
+162 DMQSCI
-175 NKFRMKT
+175 
-182 SKVKF
+182 
-187 LGSEVCHSDTGIYGR
+187 
-202 KETDFPHEYEAFI
+202 KEADFPHEYEAFI
-215 LNELCQ
+215 LNELCH

-233 ELTHLCRVPYELENL
+233 ELTHLCRVPYELGNL
-248 RSKKNTLKWES
+248 HKK
-259 QEGQNTA
+259 
-266 ETGEKSNN
+266 
-274 TEQKRESIFSEEEAE
+274 EE
-289 SQFLKKNVE
+289 
-298 TPESYDKM
+298 
-306 NCLTDAA
+306 TDAA
-313 ITSNQQNLYDEDGYL
+313 QKDVAETDRIQGKEGKGLPLDEDGYL

-341 MKQIGITH
+341 MKQVGITH

-369 RKALDILEKCD
+369 RKALDILENSD

-385 QKKMKASFFPD
+385 QKKMKASLFQD

>member
-1 MKIVAGLGSIEEYEP
+1 MKIVAGLGSIDEYET

-29 VPFAWA
+29 VPFSWA

-58 MSELRILKNMVD
+58 MSELQILKKMVD
-70 YYGKPVKLTFNSL
+70 YYGKPVKLTFNSI
-83 YYTREQYAEIA
+83 YYTGEQYPVIA
-94 EIITQCMAAG
+94 EIIIQCMAAG

-115 ILYLRQQKINC
+115 MLYLRQQKINC

-141 LEQMLQFGIRCVIF
+141 LEQMLPFGIRRVIF

-162 DMQSCIEYVNERK
+162 DMQSCI
-175 NKFRMKT
+175 
-182 SKVKF
+182 
-187 LGSEVCHSDTGIYGR
+187 
-202 KETDFPHEYEAFI
+202 KEADFPHEYEAFI
-215 LNELCQ
+215 LNELCH

-233 ELTHLCRVPYELENL
+233 ELTHLCRVPYELGNL
-248 RSKKNTLKWES
+248 HKK
-259 QEGQNTA
+259 
-266 ETGEKSNN
+266 
-274 TEQKRESIFSEEEAE
+274 EE
-289 SQFLKKNVE
+289 
-298 TPESYDKM
+298 
-306 NCLTDAA
+306 TDAA
-313 ITSNQQNLYDEDGYL
+313 QKDVAETDRIQGKEGKGLPLDEDGYL

-341 MKQIGITH
+341 MKQVGITH

-369 RKALDILEKCD
+369 RKALDILEKSD
-380 SEAQY
+380 NELQY
-385 QKKMKASFFPD
+385 QKKMKASLFPD

>member
-1 MKIVAGLGSIEEYEP
+1 MKIVAGLGSIDEYET

-29 VPFAWA
+29 VPFSWA

-58 MSELRILKNMVD
+58 MSELQILKKMVD
-70 YYGKPVKLTFNSL
+70 YYGKQVELTFNSI
-83 YYTREQYAEIA
+83 YYTGEQYPVIA

-115 ILYLRQQKINC
+115 MLYLRQQKINC

-141 LEQMLQFGIRCVIF
+141 LEQMLPFGICRVIF

-162 DMQSCIEYVNERK
+162 DMQSCI
-175 NKFRMKT
+175 
-182 SKVKF
+182 
-187 LGSEVCHSDTGIYGR
+187 
-202 KETDFPHEYEAFI
+202 KEADFPHEYEAFI
-215 LNELCQ
+215 LNELCH

-233 ELTHLCRVPYELENL
+233 ELTHLCRVPYELGNL
-248 RSKKNTLKWES
+248 HKK
-259 QEGQNTA
+259 
-266 ETGEKSNN
+266 
-274 TEQKRESIFSEEEAE
+274 EE
-289 SQFLKKNVE
+289 
-298 TPESYDKM
+298 
-306 NCLTDAA
+306 TDAA
-313 ITSNQQNLYDEDGYL
+313 QKDVAETDRIQGKEGKGLPLDEDGYL

-341 MKQIGITH
+341 MKQVGITH

-369 RKALDILEKCD
+369 RKALDILENSD

-385 QKKMKASFFPD
+385 QKKMKASLFPD

>member
-1 MKIVAGLGSIEEYEP
+1 MKIVAGLGSIDEYET

-29 VPFAWA
+29 VPFSWA

-58 MSELRILKNMVD
+58 MSELQILKKMVD
-70 YYGKPVKLTFNSL
+70 YYGKPVTLTFNSI
-83 YYTREQYAEIA
+83 YYTGEQYPVIA
-94 EIITQCMAAG
+94 EIIIQCMAAG

-115 ILYLRQQKINC
+115 MLYLRQQKINC

-141 LEQMLQFGIRCVIF
+141 LEQMLPFGIRRVIF

-162 DMQSCIEYVNERK
+162 DMQSCI
-175 NKFRMKT
+175 
-182 SKVKF
+182 
-187 LGSEVCHSDTGIYGR
+187 
-202 KETDFPHEYEAFI
+202 KEADFPHEYEAFI
-215 LNELCQ
+215 LNELCH

-233 ELTHLCRVPYELENL
+233 ELTHLCRVPYELGNL
-248 RSKKNTLKWES
+248 HKK
-259 QEGQNTA
+259 
-266 ETGEKSNN
+266 
-274 TEQKRESIFSEEEAE
+274 EE
-289 SQFLKKNVE
+289 
-298 TPESYDKM
+298 
-306 NCLTDAA
+306 TDAA
-313 ITSNQQNLYDEDGYL
+313 QKDVAETDRIQGKEGKGLPLDEDGYL

-341 MKQIGITH
+341 MKQVGITH

-369 RKALDILEKCD
+369 RKALDILEKSD
-380 SEAQY
+380 NELQY
-385 QKKMKASFFPD
+385 QREMKASLFQD

>member
-1 MKIVAGLGSIEEYEP
+1 MKIVAGLGSIDEYET

-29 VPFAWA
+29 VPFSWA

-58 MSELRILKNMVD
+58 MSELQILKKMVD
-70 YYGKPVKLTFNSL
+70 YYGKPVELTFNSI
-83 YYTREQYAEIA
+83 YYTGEQYPVIA

-104 FENFII
+104 CENFII

-115 ILYLRQQKINC
+115 MLYLRQQKINC

-141 LEQMLQFGIRCVIF
+141 LEQMLPFGIRRVIF

-162 DMQSCIEYVNERK
+162 DMQSCI
-175 NKFRMKT
+175 
-182 SKVKF
+182 
-187 LGSEVCHSDTGIYGR
+187 
-202 KETDFPHEYEAFI
+202 KEADFPHEYEAFI
-215 LNELCQ
+215 LNELCH

-233 ELTHLCRVPYELENL
+233 ELTHLCRVPYELGNL
-248 RSKKNTLKWES
+248 HKK
-259 QEGQNTA
+259 
-266 ETGEKSNN
+266 
-274 TEQKRESIFSEEEAE
+274 EE
-289 SQFLKKNVE
+289 
-298 TPESYDKM
+298 
-306 NCLTDAA
+306 TDAA
-313 ITSNQQNLYDEDGYL
+313 QKDVAETDRIQGKEGKGLPLDEDGYL

-341 MKQIGITH
+341 MKQVGITH

-369 RKALDILEKCD
+369 RKALDILENSD

-385 QKKMKASFFPD
+385 QKKMKASLFPD

>member
-1 MKIVAGLGSIEEYEP
+1 MKIVAGLGSIDEYET

-29 VPFAWA
+29 VPFSWA

-58 MSELRILKNMVD
+58 MSELQILKKMVD
-70 YYGKPVKLTFNSL
+70 YYGKPVELTFNSI
-83 YYTREQYAEIA
+83 YYTGEQYPVIA

-115 ILYLRQQKINC
+115 MLYLRQQKINC

-141 LEQMLQFGIRCVIF
+141 LEQMLPFGIRRVIF

-162 DMQSCIEYVNERK
+162 DMQSCI
-175 NKFRMKT
+175 
-182 SKVKF
+182 
-187 LGSEVCHSDTGIYGR
+187 
-202 KETDFPHEYEAFI
+202 KEADFPHEYEAFI
-215 LNELCQ
+215 LNELCH

-233 ELTHLCRVPYELENL
+233 ELTHLCRVPYELGNL
-248 RSKKNTLKWES
+248 HKK
-259 QEGQNTA
+259 
-266 ETGEKSNN
+266 
-274 TEQKRESIFSEEEAE
+274 EE
-289 SQFLKKNVE
+289 
-298 TPESYDKM
+298 
-306 NCLTDAA
+306 TDAA
-313 ITSNQQNLYDEDGYL
+313 QKDVAETDRIQGKEGKGLPLDEDGYL

-341 MKQIGITH
+341 MKQVGITH

-369 RKALDILEKCD
+369 RKALDILENSD

-385 QKKMKASFFPD
+385 QKKMKASLFPD
-396 GCSQNCYYR
+396 GCSQN

>member
-1 MKIVAGLGSIEEYEP
+1 MKIVAGLGSIDEYET

-29 VPFAWA
+29 VPFSWA

-58 MSELRILKNMVD
+58 MSELQILKKMVD
-70 YYGKPVKLTFNSL
+70 YYGKPVELTFNSI
-83 YYTREQYAEIA
+83 YYTGEQYPVIA
-94 EIITQCMAAG
+94 EIIIQCMAAG

-115 ILYLRQQKINC
+115 MLYLRQQKINC

-141 LEQMLQFGIRCVIF
+141 LEQMLPFGIRRVIF

-162 DMQSCIEYVNERK
+162 DMQSCI
-175 NKFRMKT
+175 
-182 SKVKF
+182 
-187 LGSEVCHSDTGIYGR
+187 
-202 KETDFPHEYEAFI
+202 KEADFPHEYEAFI
-215 LNELCQ
+215 LNELCH

-233 ELTHLCRVPYELENL
+233 ELTHLCRVPYELGNL
-248 RSKKNTLKWES
+248 HKKEEIDAAQKDA
-259 QEGQNTA
+259 A
-266 ETGEKSNN
+266 ETDRIQGKEGKG
-274 TEQKRESIFSEEEAE
+274 
-289 SQFLKKNVE
+289 L
-298 TPESYDKM
+298 P
-306 NCLTDAA
+306 L
-313 ITSNQQNLYDEDGYL
+313 DEDGYL

-369 RKALDILEKCD
+369 RKALDILEKSD
-380 SEAQY
+380 NELQY
-385 QKKMKASFFPD
+385 QREMKASLFPD

>member
-1 MKIVAGLGSIEEYEP
+1 MKIVAGLGSIDEYET

-29 VPFAWA
+29 VPFSWA

-58 MSELRILKNMVD
+58 MSELQILKKMVD

-83 YYTREQYAEIA
+83 YYTGEQYPVIA

-115 ILYLRQQKINC
+115 MLYLRQQKINC

-141 LEQMLQFGIRCVIF
+141 LEQMLPFGIRRVIF

-162 DMQSCIEYVNERK
+162 DMQSCI
-175 NKFRMKT
+175 
-182 SKVKF
+182 
-187 LGSEVCHSDTGIYGR
+187 
-202 KETDFPHEYEAFI
+202 KEADFPHEYEAFI
-215 LNELCQ
+215 LNELCH

-233 ELTHLCRVPYELENL
+233 ELTHLCRVPYELGNL
-248 RSKKNTLKWES
+248 HKK
-259 QEGQNTA
+259 
-266 ETGEKSNN
+266 
-274 TEQKRESIFSEEEAE
+274 EE
-289 SQFLKKNVE
+289 
-298 TPESYDKM
+298 
-306 NCLTDAA
+306 TDAA
-313 ITSNQQNLYDEDGYL
+313 QKDVAETDRIQGKEGKGLPLDEDGYL

-341 MKQIGITH
+341 MKQVGITH

-369 RKALDILEKCD
+369 RKVLDILENSD

-385 QKKMKASFFPD
+385 QKKIKASLFPD

>member
-1 MKIVAGLGSIEEYEP
+1 MKIVAGLGSIDEYET

-29 VPFAWA
+29 VPFSWA

-58 MSELRILKNMVD
+58 MSELQILKKMVD
-70 YYGKPVKLTFNSL
+70 YYGKPVKLTFNSI
-83 YYTREQYAEIA
+83 YYTGKQYPVIA

-115 ILYLRQQKINC
+115 MLYLRQQKINC

-141 LEQMLQFGIRCVIF
+141 LEQMLPFGIRRVIF

-162 DMQSCIEYVNERK
+162 DMQSCI
-175 NKFRMKT
+175 
-182 SKVKF
+182 
-187 LGSEVCHSDTGIYGR
+187 
-202 KETDFPHEYEAFI
+202 KEADFPHEYEAFI
-215 LNELCQ
+215 LNELCH

-233 ELTHLCRVPYELENL
+233 ELTHLCRVPYELGNL
-248 RSKKNTLKWES
+248 HKK
-259 QEGQNTA
+259 
-266 ETGEKSNN
+266 
-274 TEQKRESIFSEEEAE
+274 EE
-289 SQFLKKNVE
+289 
-298 TPESYDKM
+298 
-306 NCLTDAA
+306 TDAA
-313 ITSNQQNLYDEDGYL
+313 QKDVAETDRIQGKEGKGLPLDEDGYL
-328 TGSTGCGLCALYR
+328 TGSTGCGLCAIYR
-341 MKQIGITH
+341 MKQVGITH

-369 RKALDILEKCD
+369 RKALDILEKSD
-380 SEAQY
+380 NELQY
-385 QKKMKASFFPD
+385 QRKMKASLFPD

>member
-1 MKIVAGLGSIEEYEP
+1 MKIVAGLGSIDEYER

-35 EKYGVI
+35 EKYRMI
-41 HPLNRR
+41 NPLNRR
-47 EVLFY
+47 EVRFY

-58 MSELRILKNMVD
+58 LSELQILKNMAD

-83 YYTREQYAEIA
+83 YYTKEQYPVIA
-94 EIITQCMAAG
+94 EIISQCMEVG
-104 FENFII
+104 FENCII

-115 ILYLRQQKINC
+115 ILYLRQKKISC

-132 ETAEVNRGM
+132 EMSEVNRGM
-141 LEQMLQFGIRCVIF
+141 LEQMLPFGIRRVIF

-162 DMQSCIEYVNERK
+162 DMKSCISFIRNI
-175 NKFRMKT
+175 
-182 SKVKF
+182 
-187 LGSEVCHSDTGIYGR
+187 DR
-202 KETDFPHEYEAFI
+202 KEKSSDKLNHDYIIKQPSNPVLNCTKEYEAFV

-233 ELTHLCRVPYELENL
+233 ELTHLCRVPYELGDLCRDISHKTYITETD
-248 RSKKNTLKWES
+248 KIHFDKN
-259 QEGQNTA
+259 
-266 ETGEKSNN
+266 
-274 TEQKRESIFSEEEAE
+274 
-289 SQFLKKNVE
+289 
-298 TPESYDKM
+298 
-306 NCLTDAA
+306 
-313 ITSNQQNLYDEDGYL
+313 GYL
-328 TGSTGCGLCALYR
+328 TGSTGCGLCALYQ

-369 RKALDILEKCD
+369 RKALEILENAS
-380 SEAQY
+380 SEEEY
-385 QKKMKASFFPD
+385 QNEMKASLFPV
-396 GCSQNCYYR
+396 GCSQNCYYIY

>member
-1 MKIVAGLGSIEEYEP
+1 MKIVAGLGSIDEYET

-29 VPFAWA
+29 VPFSWA

-41 HPLNRR
+41 HSLNRR

-58 MSELRILKNMVD
+58 MSELQILKKMVD
-70 YYGKPVKLTFNSL
+70 YYGKPVTLTFNSI
-83 YYTREQYAEIA
+83 YYTGEQYPVIA

-115 ILYLRQQKINC
+115 MLYLRQQKINC

-141 LEQMLQFGIRCVIF
+141 LEQMLPFGIRRVIF

-162 DMQSCIEYVNERK
+162 DMQSCI
-175 NKFRMKT
+175 
-182 SKVKF
+182 
-187 LGSEVCHSDTGIYGR
+187 
-202 KETDFPHEYEAFI
+202 KEADFPHEYEAFI
-215 LNELCQ
+215 LNELCH

-233 ELTHLCRVPYELENL
+233 ELTHLCRVPYELGNL
-248 RSKKNTLKWES
+248 HKK
-259 QEGQNTA
+259 
-266 ETGEKSNN
+266 
-274 TEQKRESIFSEEEAE
+274 EE
-289 SQFLKKNVE
+289 
-298 TPESYDKM
+298 
-306 NCLTDAA
+306 TDAA
-313 ITSNQQNLYDEDGYL
+313 QKDVAETDRIQGKEGKGLPLDEDGYL

-341 MKQIGITH
+341 MKQVGITH

-369 RKALDILEKCD
+369 RKVLDILENSD

-385 QKKMKASFFPD
+385 QKKMKASLFPD
-396 GCSQNCYYR
+396 GCSRNCYYR

>member
-1 MKIVAGLGSIEEYEP
+1 MKIVAGLGSIDEYET

-29 VPFAWA
+29 VPFSWA

-58 MSELRILKNMVD
+58 MSELQILKKMVD
-70 YYGKPVKLTFNSL
+70 YYDKPVKLTFNSL
-83 YYTREQYAEIA
+83 YYTGEQYPVIA
-94 EIITQCMAAG
+94 EIITQCMAAE

-115 ILYLRQQKINC
+115 MLYLRQQKINC

-141 LEQMLQFGIRCVIF
+141 LEQMLPFGIRRVIF

-162 DMQSCIEYVNERK
+162 DMQSCI
-175 NKFRMKT
+175 
-182 SKVKF
+182 
-187 LGSEVCHSDTGIYGR
+187 
-202 KETDFPHEYEAFI
+202 KEAGFPHEYEAFI
-215 LNELCQ
+215 LNELCH

-233 ELTHLCRVPYELENL
+233 ELTHLCRVPYELGNL
-248 RSKKNTLKWES
+248 HKK
-259 QEGQNTA
+259 
-266 ETGEKSNN
+266 
-274 TEQKRESIFSEEEAE
+274 EE
-289 SQFLKKNVE
+289 
-298 TPESYDKM
+298 
-306 NCLTDAA
+306 TDAA
-313 ITSNQQNLYDEDGYL
+313 QKDVAETDRIQGKEGKGLPLDEDGYL

-341 MKQIGITH
+341 MKQVGITH

-369 RKALDILEKCD
+369 RKALDILEKSD
-380 SEAQY
+380 NELQY
-385 QKKMKASFFPD
+385 QREMKASLFPD

>member
-1 MKIVAGLGSIEEYEP
+1 MKIVAGLGSIDEYET

-29 VPFAWA
+29 VPFSWA

-58 MSELRILKNMVD
+58 MSELQILKKMVD
-70 YYGKPVKLTFNSL
+70 YYGKPVELTFNSI
-83 YYTREQYAEIA
+83 YYTGEQYPVIA

-115 ILYLRQQKINC
+115 MLYLRQQKINC

-141 LEQMLQFGIRCVIF
+141 LEQMLPFGIRRVIF

-162 DMQSCIEYVNERK
+162 DMQSCI
-175 NKFRMKT
+175 
-182 SKVKF
+182 
-187 LGSEVCHSDTGIYGR
+187 
-202 KETDFPHEYEAFI
+202 KEADFPHEYEAFI
-215 LNELCQ
+215 LNELCH

-233 ELTHLCRVPYELENL
+233 ELTHLCRVPYELGNL
-248 RSKKNTLKWES
+248 HKK
-259 QEGQNTA
+259 
-266 ETGEKSNN
+266 
-274 TEQKRESIFSEEEAE
+274 EE
-289 SQFLKKNVE
+289 
-298 TPESYDKM
+298 
-306 NCLTDAA
+306 TDAA
-313 ITSNQQNLYDEDGYL
+313 QKDVAETDRIQGKEGKGLPLDEDGYL

-341 MKQIGITH
+341 MKQVGITY

-369 RKALDILEKCD
+369 RKALDILENSD

-385 QKKMKASFFPD
+385 QKKMKASLFPD

>member
-1 MKIVAGLGSIEEYEP
+1 MKIVAGLGSIDEYET

-29 VPFAWA
+29 VPFSWA
-35 EKYGVI
+35 QKYGVI

-58 MSELRILKNMVD
+58 MSELQILKKMVD
-70 YYGKPVKLTFNSL
+70 YYGKPVELTFNSI
-83 YYTREQYAEIA
+83 YYTGEQYPVIA
-94 EIITQCMAAG
+94 EIIIQCMAAG

-115 ILYLRQQKINC
+115 MLYLRQQKINC

-141 LEQMLQFGIRCVIF
+141 LEQMLPFGIRRVIF

-162 DMQSCIEYVNERK
+162 DMQSCI
-175 NKFRMKT
+175 
-182 SKVKF
+182 
-187 LGSEVCHSDTGIYGR
+187 
-202 KETDFPHEYEAFI
+202 KEADFPHEYEAFI
-215 LNELCQ
+215 LNELCH

-233 ELTHLCRVPYELENL
+233 ELTHLCRVPYELGNL
-248 RSKKNTLKWES
+248 HKK
-259 QEGQNTA
+259 
-266 ETGEKSNN
+266 
-274 TEQKRESIFSEEEAE
+274 EE
-289 SQFLKKNVE
+289 
-298 TPESYDKM
+298 
-306 NCLTDAA
+306 TDAA
-313 ITSNQQNLYDEDGYL
+313 QKDVAETDRIQGKEGKGLPLDEDGYL

-341 MKQIGITH
+341 MKQVGITH

-369 RKALDILEKCD
+369 RKALDILENSD

-385 QKKMKASFFPD
+385 QKKMKASLFPD